1 MDTVQ
6 EIIETCKTVAVV
18 GLSPRPNRDSYA
30 VAQYLQSQGYRIIPV
45 NPSVEEVL
53 GEKSYPDLKSIP
65 EPVDVVDVFRRPEE
79 VLSLVEQ
86 AVQIGARAVWM
97 QIGVVNQ
104 EAAALARAAGLMVVM
119 DMCLECE
126 VRKWKQSG
134 KDC

>member
-18 GLSPRPNRDSYA
+18 GLSPQPNRDSYV

-45 NPSVEEVL
+45 NPRVEEVL
-53 GEKSYPDLKSIP
+53 GEKSYPDLVSIP
-65 EPVDVVDVFRRPEE
+65 VPVDVVDVFRRPEK
-79 VLSLVEQ
+79 VLPLVEQ
-86 AVQIGARAVWM
+86 AVEIGVRAVWM
-97 QIGVVNQ
+97 QKGVVNQ

-126 VRKWKQSG
+126 VRKRKQSD
-134 KDC
+134 KN

>member
-18 GLSPRPNRDSYA
+18 GLSPQPNRDSYA

-45 NPSVEEVL
+45 NPRVEEVL

-79 VLSLVEQ
+79 VLPLVEQ
-86 AVQIGARAVWM
+86 AVEIGVRAVWM
-97 QIGVVNQ
+97 QKGVVNQ

-119 DMCLECE
+119 DRCLKCE
-126 VRKWKQSG
+126 VRKRKQPD
-134 KDC
+134 KN

>member
-6 EIIETCKTVAVV
+6 EVIETCKTVAVV
-18 GLSPRPNRDSYA
+18 GLSPQPDRDSYA

-45 NPSVEEVL
+45 NPRVEEVL

-79 VLSLVEQ
+79 VLPLVEQ
-86 AVQIGARAVWM
+86 AVEIGVRAVWL
-97 QIGVVNQ
+97 QKGVVNQ
-104 EAAALARAAGLMVVM
+104 EAAALARAAGLMVEM

-126 VRKWKQSG
+126 VRKRKQSD
-134 KDC
+134 KN

>member
-6 EIIETCKTVAVV
+6 EIIEKCKTVAVV
-18 GLSPRPNRDSYA
+18 GLSPQPSRDSYA

-45 NPSVEEVL
+45 NPRIEEVL

-79 VLSLVEQ
+79 ALPLVEQ
-86 AVQIGARAVWM
+86 AVEIGARAVWM
-97 QIGVVNQ
+97 QKGVVNQ

-126 VRKWKQSG
+126 VRKWKQSD
-134 KDC
+134 KD